1 MHEIAASPEN
11 IERFLADEELSR
23 DQVYAAKLAV
33 CADPKAYRKLHTKAQ
48 ELREAVSSA
57 RDDEARRSLQIRLG
71 ICLCVMGQH
80 EDMVPHMEETR
91 QRRECAFW
99 LGYAAL
105 MRAAYSEAAA
115 MLAKSLRGDDD
126 AMTLALLAEA
136 QMMSG
141 DASGA
146 DKTISILKKSKTDSA
161 DVAYLNARA
170 KEIAGDYA
178 DAIAG
183 YEAVLQKKPDHPGA
197 LFRLAQNLDMNGE
210 DQKAIELYERLAAL
224 QPTYMNALVN
234 LGILYEDHGRFEEA
248 DKCYRQVLKVN
259 PAHARAKSFLKDTMA
274 SLTMHIDEHE
284 TRKRIEEATML
295 QTPISE
301 FELSVRSRNCLE
313 RMNIRTL
320 GDLTRVTEAQLLS
333 YKNFGETSL
342 NEIRQMLESRHLTL
356 GQPSEQEERQ
366 ESKRKQ
372 LEMADQEVLNRPVS
386 DLNLSG
392 RSRRCMET
400 MAIQRLGDLVKF
412 KESDLLEVRNFGQT
426 SINEIKRKL
435 AQFGLALA
443 QES

>member
-1 MHEIAASPEN
+1 
-11 IERFLADEELSR
+11 
-23 DQVYAAKLAV
+23 
-33 CADPKAYRKLHTKAQ
+33 
-48 ELREAVSSA
+48 
-57 RDDEARRSLQIRLG
+57 
-71 ICLCVMGQH
+71 
-80 EDMVPHMEETR
+80 
-91 QRRECAFW
+91 
-99 LGYAAL
+99 
-105 MRAAYSEAAA
+105 
-115 MLAKSLRGDDD
+115 
-126 AMTLALLAEA
+126 
-136 QMMSG
+136 MMSG

-435 AQFGLALA
+435 AQFGGKTHGVYDP
-443 QES
+443 EIP